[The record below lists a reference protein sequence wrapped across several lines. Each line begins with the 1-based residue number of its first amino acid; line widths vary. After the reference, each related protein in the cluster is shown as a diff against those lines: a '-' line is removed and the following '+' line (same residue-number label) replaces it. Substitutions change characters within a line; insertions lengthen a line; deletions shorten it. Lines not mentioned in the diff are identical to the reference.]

1 MRIKQTRELA
11 ALNAAASTQ
20 IVSTFSGPVEILS
33 VKLVSTIVGTVN
45 TACNVRVNKRTI
57 AGNTSSGVTNA
68 YAGTFTIATNVAQG
82 AVICDSTPLYNITCA
97 AGDQLAFE
105 AVNVSID
112 AYPVIPFIEFVQLD
126 EEDANLSG
134 YVAS

>member
-1 MRIKQTRELA
+1 MRIKQTRELS

-20 IVSTFSGPVEILS
+20 IVTTFSQPVEILA

-82 AVICDSTPLYNITCA
+82 AVLCDSTQLYNIKCE

-112 AYPVIPFIEFVQLD
+112 AYPVIPFVEFVVLD